1 MPETL
6 PRLRGS
12 REAKPSTLL
21 RVRLDFPASFQQK
34 RAAPW
39 EAGPRDPGGDPLVS
53 ARQST
58 SNGQPQKIETPADQ
72 IAAAIESER
81 ALAERARAIWV
92 DKPADALSTSLFLDL
107 WPLMREPIPS
117 GFISEVTAGKGKPYP
132 SKGIRSLQVQINRM
146 DAVWTPLWWAWRTEW
161 IEPHLAEVTVWI
173 GETEEHALVRRSA
186 RGGMNAGS
194 TVGNHFKGT
203 ETNAAKMA
211 FARLGCGHEVYIGAA
226 DFDPDTDED
235 AAKAQEKGAEAPPV
249 PGIAPESLLL
259 LREKFDLHVGEDP
272 VRLKEFKVKLGALG
286 VSARSRDTA
295 LASLTPAQAIDLD
308 AWFDEFQEVPA

>member
-1 MPETL
+1 M
-6 PRLRGS
+6 
-12 REAKPSTLL
+12 
-21 RVRLDFPASFQQK
+21 
-34 RAAPW
+34 
-39 EAGPRDPGGDPLVS
+39 S

-58 SNGQPQKIETPADQ
+58 SNGQPQKVETPAEQ

-81 ALAERARAIWV
+81 ELAERARAIWA
-92 DKPADALSTSLFLDL
+92 DKPADALSIALFLEL
-107 WPLMREPIPS
+107 WPLMREQIPS

-146 DAVWTPLWWAWRTEW
+146 DAVWTPLWWGWRTEW
-161 IEPHLAEVTVWI
+161 IEPQLAEVAVWI
-173 GETEEHALVRRSA
+173 GETEEHALVKRSA

-235 AAKAQEKGAEAPPV
+235 AAKAQEGGTSEPAPDRKLPPDKVTALEQAVAAAGLTDHLPMRLRGFGAEQVA
-249 PGIAPESLLL
+249 
-259 LREKFDLHVGEDP
+259 DLTVE
-272 VRLKEFKVKLGALG
+272 
-286 VSARSRDTA
+286 
-295 LASLTPAQAIDLD
+295 QAV
-308 AWFDEFQEVPA
+308 AVYEWCQQEVVSNG